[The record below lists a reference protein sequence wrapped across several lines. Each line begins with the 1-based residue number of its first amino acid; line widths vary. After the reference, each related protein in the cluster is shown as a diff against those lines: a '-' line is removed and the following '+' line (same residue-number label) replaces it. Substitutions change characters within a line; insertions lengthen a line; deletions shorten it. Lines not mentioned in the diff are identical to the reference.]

1 MSRNYA
7 VCAHLKRMEL
17 DRRLLT
23 RVIQCLEVTH
33 ELAEKKDLSQMSEMD
48 MKRLLENTEQALKR
62 LEAAKEIFEKKI
74 APPEPVPTSTPSCV
88 LTATVKKEPSEIR
101 LDTTGLPQSSGWLN
115 TKRRHQ
121 DSAN

>member
-1 MSRNYA
+1 
-7 VCAHLKRMEL
+7 MEL

-48 MKRLLENTEQALKR
+48 MNRLLENTEQALKR

-74 APPEPVPTSTPSCV
+74 PPPEPVPTSTPSCV
-88 LTATVKKEPSEIR
+88 LTATVKKEHSTEIR

-115 TKRRHQ
+115 TKRRLQ